1 MIEQNIKDLIYKQ
14 DPHAGMNQL
23 FFTNKD
29 LFNLSYEAM
38 FKKQWVCLTHLSYF
52 DENEVFTYQI
62 NDSFIEQKSQSEG
75 YLEKAGLKLIA
86 KFEIGATNMHN
97 QLWSRK

>member
-1 MIEQNIKDLIYKQ
+1 MIEQNIKDLIQKQ
-14 DPHAGMNQL
+14 DPHAGMDQL

-38 FKKQWVCLTHLSYF
+38 FKKQWVFLTHMSYF

-62 NDSFIEQKSQSEG
+62 NDGFIEIKKLEIKFNWFHPLDQSSH
-75 YLEKAGLKLIA
+75 
-86 KFEIGATNMHN
+86 M
-97 QLWSRK
+97 SS